1 MNAESETERDT
12 RGPSAEVAVVVI
24 GYDDATHVTDAVRSA
39 LAQGPAVREVVAVD
53 DCSTDGS
60 AVLLDRLAASEPRL
74 KVIRRRVNSGGCG
87 TPRNTGLDAVTS
99 PYVMFLD
106 SDDVLP
112 PGAVEALLEAA
123 EGARA
128 EVAGGL
134 CVRRELPS
142 GREVP
147 WQASLYALHAVVPH
161 PARRP
166 RLVHDTLCV
175 NKLYRT
181 GFLRAHGIRFPEG
194 RFPYEDVVFTAR
206 VLAAAPRIA
215 LVPDRVYVWHVR
227 RSAGR
232 LSISLDRSGVENW
245 RARTEACRRAYEVLL
260 GAGQKELAR
269 AVRAKFL
276 DHDLRMYVRELGLR
290 DAAYQRAWWEL
301 TRAHL
306 AEYDAD
312 DWARNPA
319 APGRLAGQV
328 VLASPEPR
336 DLPRLRE
343 LAARPARLCPPYAR
357 AADGTPVWSQALP
370 VSLEPLRARPVRA
383 LPLAVDAQLR
393 PCARGTRL
401 RLRLHELYGRV
412 AQAGPETV
420 EVEWWHRDDGNVVV
434 RDAVVPLAPC
444 AQGSEPAAA
453 AGTGAVAPG
462 PCAQGSERAG
472 TAGFGAVALARGSGP
487 AGVAGSQAVA
497 LGACGQSSEPAE
509 TTASVRGGGWSA
521 EVAVDLGAL
530 ATLGA
535 GTWDLRLRIRFRDGA
550 SRDVSAHAVTGAGLL
565 RRSAVPSAR
574 HGVLLVQPYAT
585 HSGAL
590 ALRVAPGVRGALS
603 VARARLRRL
612 LHWEHRT
619 TTDPRTAPPP
629 RAN

>member
-1 MNAESETERDT
+1 MNAESETGRETARVTESGTEGETEEAT
-12 RGPSAEVAVVVI
+12 REPRARVAVVVI
-24 GYDDATHVTDAVRSA
+24 GYDDAAHVTDAVRSA

-53 DCSTDGS
+53 DCSKDGS
-60 AVLLDRLAASEPRL
+60 AALLERLAASEPRL

-87 TPRNTGLDAVTS
+87 TPRNTGLGAVTA

-112 PGAVEALLEAA
+112 PGAVEALLRAA
-123 EGARA
+123 EGAHA

-142 GREVP
+142 GREVA
-147 WQASLYALHAVVPH
+147 WQERLYALHAVVPH

-181 GFLRAHGIRFPEG
+181 DFLRAHGIRFPEG

-206 VLAAAPRIA
+206 VLAAGPRIA
-215 LVPDRVYVWHVR
+215 LVPDRVYLWHVR

-232 LSISLDRSGVENW
+232 LSISLDRAGVENW
-245 RARTEACRRAYEVLL
+245 RARTEACRQAYEVLL

-290 DAAYQRAWWEL
+290 NAAYRNAWWEL

-306 AEYDAD
+306 AQYDAD

-319 APGRLAGQV
+319 APGRLVGQV
-328 VLASPEPR
+328 VLASPQPC

-357 AADGTPVWSQALP
+357 TADGTPVWSEKLP
-370 VSLEPLRARPVRA
+370 QVSLEPLRTRPVRA
-383 LPLAVDAQLR
+383 LPLAVDAELR
-393 PCARGTRL
+393 PGLRGTRL

-412 AQAGPETV
+412 AQAGPAAV
-420 EVEWWHRDDGNVVV
+420 DVEWRHRDDGDVVV
-434 RDAVVPLAPC
+434 PGAAVALVPC
-444 AQGSEPAAA
+444 ATGSGAGGA
-453 AGTGAVAPG
+453 AGT
-462 PCAQGSERAG
+462 
-472 TAGFGAVALARGSGP
+472 
-487 AGVAGSQAVA
+487 
-497 LGACGQSSEPAE
+497 
-509 TTASVRGGGWSA
+509 WSA
-521 EVAVDLGAL
+521 ETAVDLPAL
-530 ATLGA
+530 AALGP
-535 GTWDLRLRIRFRDGA
+535 GTWDLRLRVRFEDGA
-550 SRDVSAHAVTGAGLL
+550 SRDVTAHALRGAGLL
-565 RRSAVPSAR
+565 RRRAVPNAR
-574 HGVLLVQPYAT
+574 RGVMLVQPYAT

-590 ALRVAPGVRGALS
+590 ALRVAPGVRGVLS
-603 VARARLRRL
+603 VVRARLRRL
-612 LHWEHRT
+612 LH
-619 TTDPRTAPPP
+619 
-629 RAN
+629 

>member
-1 MNAESETERDT
+1 MNAAMP
-12 RGPSAEVAVVVI
+12 GVMPAPQVAVVVI
-24 GYDDATHVTDAVRSA
+24 GYDDAAHVADAVRSA

-53 DCSTDGS
+53 DGSADGS
-60 AVLLDRLAASEPRL
+60 AGLLDRLAASEPRL

-112 PGAVEALLEAA
+112 PGAVDALLAA
-123 EGARA
+123 AAGARA
-128 EVAGGL
+128 EVTGGL

-147 WQASLYALHAVVPH
+147 WQPRLYALHAVVPH

-181 GFLRAHGIRFPEG
+181 GFLREHGIRFPEG

-206 VLAAAPRIA
+206 VLAADPRIA

-227 RSAGR
+227 RSAER
-232 LSISLDRSGVENW
+232 LSISLDRAGVVNW
-245 RARTEACRRAYEVLL
+245 RARTEACRQAYEILL

-269 AVRAKFL
+269 ASRAKFL
-276 DHDLRMYVRELGLR
+276 DHDLRMYLRELGLR
-290 DAAYQRAWWEL
+290 DASYQRAWWEL

-312 DWARNPA
+312 DWARDPA
-319 APGRLAGQV
+319 APGRLAGRV
-328 VLASPEPR
+328 VLACPEPR

-343 LAARPARLCPPYAR
+343 LAARPARLRPPYAR
-357 AADGTPVWSQALP
+357 AADGTPVWSEDLP
-370 VSLEPLRARPVRA
+370 QISLEPLLTRPVRE
-383 LPLAVDAQLR
+383 LPLAVDAALR
-393 PCARGTRL
+393 PRARGTRL

-420 EVEWWHRDDGNVVV
+420 EAEWRHRDDGTVV
-434 RDAVVPLAPC
+434 ACGMAALVP
-444 AQGSEPAAA
+444 S
-453 AGTGAVAPG
+453 
-462 PCAQGSERAG
+462 
-472 TAGFGAVALARGSGP
+472 
-487 AGVAGSQAVA
+487 AGS
-497 LGACGQSSEPAE
+497 
-509 TTASVRGGGWSA
+509 WSA
-521 EVAVDLGAL
+521 EAAVDLPAL
-530 ATLGA
+530 AAPGA
-535 GTWDLRLRIRFRDGA
+535 GTWDLRLRLRFRDGVR
-550 SRDVSAHAVTGAGLL
+550 RDVTAHALTSAGLL

-574 HGVLLVQPYAT
+574 YGVVLVQPYTT

-590 ALRVAPGVRGALS
+590 ALRVAPGVRGVLS
-603 VARARLRRL
+603 VARGRLRRL
-612 LHWEHRT
+612 LH
-619 TTDPRTAPPP
+619 
-629 RAN
+629 

>member
-1 MNAESETERDT
+1 MNAESGTETDT
-12 RGPSAEVAVVVI
+12 RTPTAGVAVVVI
-24 GYDDATHVTDAVRSA
+24 GYDDAAHVTDAVRSA

-60 AVLLDRLAASEPRL
+60 AGLLDRLAASEPRL
-74 KVIRRRVNSGGCG
+74 RVIRRRANSGGCG

-112 PGAVEALLEAA
+112 PGAATALLEAA
-123 EGARA
+123 EGAHA

-147 WQASLYALHAVVPH
+147 WQARLYALHTVVPH

-245 RARTEACRRAYEVLL
+245 RARTEACRQAYEVLL

-290 DAAYQRAWWEL
+290 DAAYRRAWWEL
-301 TRAHL
+301 ARAHL

-319 APGRLAGQV
+319 APGRLIGRV
-328 VLASPEPR
+328 VLAAPEPC

-357 AADGTPVWSQALP
+357 AADGSPVWSDALP

-383 LPLAVDAQLR
+383 LPLAVDAELR

-412 AQAGPETV
+412 ARAGPESV
-420 EVEWWHRDDGNVVV
+420 EVEWLHRDDGGVVV
-434 RDAVVPLAPC
+434 RETAVPLAPC
-444 AQGSEPAAA
+444 PSGSEPA
-453 AGTGAVAPG
+453 GTPGSGAVALAPG
-462 PCAQGSERAG
+462 PEPAGRAG
-472 TAGFGAVALARGSGP
+472 SHAVALARGAEP
-487 AGVAGSQAVA
+487 AGTEPAGTVA
-497 LGACGQSSEPAE
+497 LGPCSQGSEPAG
-509 TTASVRGGGWSA
+509 TPGSLHGGAWSA
-521 EVAVDLGAL
+521 EVSVDLAAL
-530 ATLGA
+530 SALGV
-535 GTWDLRLRIRFRDGA
+535 GTWDLRLRLRFRDGV
-550 SRDVSAHAVTGAGLL
+550 SRDVSAHALTGAGLL
-565 RRSAVPSAR
+565 RRSAVPSTR
-574 HGVLLVQPYAT
+574 YGVVLVQPYAT

-590 ALRVAPGVRGALS
+590 ALRVAPGVRGVLS

-612 LHWEHRT
+612 LH
-619 TTDPRTAPPP
+619 
-629 RAN
+629 

>member
-1 MNAESETERDT
+1 MNAESETETDT
-12 RGPSAEVAVVVI
+12 RTPPADVAVVVI
-24 GYDDATHVTDAVRSA
+24 GYDDAAHVTDAVRSA

-60 AVLLDRLAASEPRL
+60 VGLLHRLAASEPRL
-74 KVIRRRVNSGGCG
+74 KVIRRRANSGGCG

-112 PGAVEALLEAA
+112 PGAAAALLEAA
-123 EGARA
+123 EGAHA

-147 WQASLYALHAVVPH
+147 WQARLYALHAVVPQ

-215 LVPDRVYVWHVR
+215 LIPDRVYVWHVR

-245 RARTEACRRAYEVLL
+245 RARTEACRQAYEVLL

-276 DHDLRMYVRELGLR
+276 DHDLRMYVRELGVR
-290 DAAYQRAWWEL
+290 DAAYRRAWWEL

-319 APGRLAGQV
+319 APGRLIGRV
-328 VLASPEPR
+328 VLAAPEPC

-357 AADGTPVWSQALP
+357 AADGSPVWSDALP

-383 LPLAVDAQLR
+383 LPLAVDAELR

-412 AQAGPETV
+412 AQAGPESV
-420 EVEWWHRDDGNVVV
+420 EVEWLHRDDGGVVV
-434 RDAVVPLAPC
+434 RETAVPLAPC
-444 AQGSEPAAA
+444 PSGSEPAGT
-453 AGTGAVAPG
+453 AGSGAVAL
-462 PCAQGSERAG
+462 AQGPEPAGRAG
-472 TAGFGAVALARGSGP
+472 SRAVALARGPEPAGAGP
-487 AGVAGSQAVA
+487 AGAVA
-497 LGACGQSSEPAE
+497 LGPCSQGSEPAG
-509 TTASVRGGGWSA
+509 TTGCVRGGAWSA
-521 EVAVDLGAL
+521 EVAVDLAAL
-530 ATLGA
+530 SALGV
-535 GTWDLRLRIRFRDGA
+535 GTWDLRLRIRFRDGV
-550 SRDVSAHAVTGAGLL
+550 SRDVSAHALTGAGLL

-574 HGVLLVQPYAT
+574 YGVVLVQPYAT
-585 HSGAL
+585 HSGSL
-590 ALRVAPGVRGALS
+590 ALRVAPGVRGVLS

-612 LHWEHRT
+612 LH
-619 TTDPRTAPPP
+619 
-629 RAN
+629 